1 MRSRPAPRG
10 SASATARTRAHG
22 PRPPARGGSA
32 GGGKAAVT
40 YFLRLR
46 SGRPGRL
53 DRRFGPLPGQSPAG
67 GPDAGDPGRE
77 LGPSRRD
84 PLPPRPA
91 SPGGPPPR
99 PSRGPPCVPQLVPV
113 RPMNWCVLGFHTN
126 SFHSSTT
133 CPQLFF
139 SFWMTILAAGGE
151 SRAGLGAAEKLG
163 CGAQKPPPHAPERAG
178 SKGRGGEGDPPQL
191 GSCCKFRGARPR
203 AAGCWQ
209 RGVGCTD
216 PRPPSY
222 DEKGDCQSREV
233 RKGKGCG
240 AASPPPNLLETK

>member
-1 MRSRPAPRG
+1 MRSGPAPREG
-10 SASATARTRAHG
+10 APAPRTRAQS

-53 DRRFGPLPGQSPAG
+53 DRRFGPLPGRSPAG
-67 GPDAGDPGRE
+67 GPDAGDPGE
-77 LGPSRRD
+77 D
-84 PLPPRPA
+84 PVPPGAEPR
-91 SPGGPPPR
+91 GPPPR
-99 PSRGPPCVPQLVPV
+99 PTRGPPCVPQLVPV

-151 SRAGLGAAEKLG
+151 SRAGRGG
-163 CGAQKPPPHAPERAG
+163 CGEAGVRRAEAPPRSGARGEQRRR
-178 SKGRGGEGDPPQL
+178 GRGRPSSDGQL
-191 GSCCKFRGARPR
+191 LQIP
-203 AAGCWQ
+203 
-209 RGVGCTD
+209 GCTAT
-216 PRPPSY
+216 R
-222 DEKGDCQSREV
+222 
-233 RKGKGCG
+233 CG
-240 AASPPPNLLETK
+240 VLAARRRMHRS